1 MNYPFKSLKS
11 LVCIWFLIQNG
22 VIHLCCDNS
31 WCVTKTIFYRKNTGS
46 HLHLSVRQLSIIYPV
61 RCSHSNLVV
70 GKLSHHIFK
79 PEHTGS
85 KQIHTFT
92 WHTCSSQ
99 HINGF
104 VLSGSHRFACDTVQG
119 RLIPF
124 QHIWAQELSSMQICS
139 VIQRHDLRNTHS
151 LKIYRILTSL
161 TNHKKTKILFINI
174 YILISI
180 FYIWPIWLAM
190 SCDHC
195 RT

>member
-1 MNYPFKSLKS
+1 MEWFTCVVIIHDVWQKQFSTEKTQEVICISQWDNYPLYILSGALTRT
-11 LVCIWFLIQNG
+11 
-22 VIHLCCDNS
+22 S
-31 WCVTKTIFYRKNTGS
+31 WSGNCHI
-46 HLHLSVRQLSIIYPV
+46 
-61 RCSHSNLVV
+61 
-70 GKLSHHIFK
+70 HIFK